1 MIWSF
6 TSLRNVNFFL
16 IFILHLISLFLMPRQ
31 NSESKKCSVS
41 RNPSEQK
48 FLIDN
53 SPQISVVQDISES
66 KSDVYQ
72 SER

>member
-1 MIWSF
+1 
-6 TSLRNVNFFL
+6 
-16 IFILHLISLFLMPRQ
+16 MPRQ